1 MTDYSSNL
9 SIEEA
14 AGMLATARRVVITTH
29 AKPDGDACGS
39 VAALAGVLRARGAK
53 VMGVLSPP
61 VPANLQFMVE
71 GEPSMHVG
79 PDRGN
84 DAAVTAA
91 VGDADLV
98 VILDTGA
105 WSQLTPLRAVLNTAL
120 ERTLI
125 VDHHLSGDVAAKYR
139 YIDGRAA
146 AVCEI
151 VADLIERVTAGAALS
166 PAVCQALFVGVA
178 ADTGWFRFSNTRAQ
192 SHELAAR
199 LLRRGVDQAELYRK
213 LEQNE
218 RPAKLALLARA
229 VQSLSLMADNRAAV
243 MVLRAGDFAQTGAL
257 IEETE
262 QLVDLP
268 RAVGSVQVVALIVE
282 PPGTDHVGAV
292 TPAHHDRPGH
302 SREADRKAIRVSFR
316 SKPGPHAIDVSAL
329 AQRFGGG
336 GHARA
341 AGAKVAEPLEQVV
354 EQVTA
359 AMLALFAAG

>member
-1 MTDYSSNL
+1 MSNYISNVTL
-9 SIEEA
+9 EQA
-14 AGMLATARRVVITTH
+14 AGLLAGARRVVIATH

-39 VAALAGVLRARGAK
+39 VAALAGVLRARGQQ
-53 VMGVLSPP
+53 VLAALIPP
-61 VPANLQFMVE
+61 VPANLRFLVE
-71 GEPSMHVG
+71 AEPALHVC
-79 PDRGN
+79 PERG
-84 DAAVTAA
+84 DDSAAAAAVA
-91 VGDADLV
+91 GADLIA
-98 VILDTGA
+98 ILDTGA
-105 WSQLTPLRAVLNTAL
+105 WAQLAPLRPVLSPAL

-125 VDHHLSGDVAAKYR
+125 VDHHLSGDVAARYR
-139 YIDGRAA
+139 YIDGAA
-146 AVCEI
+146 AAACEV
-151 VADLIERVTAGAALS
+151 VAELLDRLAPGVPLS

-199 LLRRGVDQAELYRK
+199 LLRLGVDQADLYHK

-229 VQSLSLMADNRAAV
+229 VQSLSLLANNRAAI
-243 MVLRAGDFAQTGAL
+243 MVLHAADFAQTGAL

-282 PPGTDHVGAV
+282 PPVQDG
-292 TPAHHDRPGH
+292 PRPRPGGG
-302 SREADRKAIRVSFR
+302 AIRISFR
-316 SKPGPHAIDVSAL
+316 SKPGPHAIDASAL

-341 AGAKVAEPLEQVV
+341 AGAKVAAPLEEVI
-354 EQVTA
+354 ERVTA
-359 AMLALFAAG
+359 TMLGLFPAG